1 MTGGSAGT
9 VITGAL
15 IMGALAYKAVDLVK
29 YVVALLRLKLGEEK
43 DETGDDHESAVS
55 SALNGL
61 VTLLLGCG
69 VGIGVVFLMAH
80 TTWSDEIQLGNQT
93 LKTLPATSLVVLGL
107 AITSLAALLFD
118 VKKAVDG
125 TDSAST
131 PKLMPTAD
139 KKRRERVRAKLPTE
153 ADVAARVEANIERE
167 VERMLEAFRQ
177 DGSGA
182 GETTSS
188 QTKQT

>member
-1 MTGGSAGT
+1 MIGGSAGT

-15 IMGALAYKAVDLVK
+15 IMGALAYKAIDLVK
-29 YVVALLRLKLGEEK
+29 YLVALLRLKLGHERH
-43 DETGDDHESAVS
+43 ETSDDHKSAVS

-69 VGIGVVFLMAH
+69 AGIGVVFLMAN

-93 LKTLPATSLVVLGL
+93 LKTLPSTSLIVLGL
-107 AITSLAALLFD
+107 AITSLAAVLFD
-118 VKKAVDG
+118 AKKAVDG

-139 KKRRERVRAKLPTE
+139 KNRRERVHAKLPAD
-153 ADVAARVEANIERE
+153 ADVAARIEANIERE
-167 VERMLEAFRQ
+167 VERMLEAFRR
-177 DGSGA
+177 DGA
-182 GETTSS
+182 AETTPPPRE
-188 QTKQT
+188 KI

>member
-1 MTGGSAGT
+1 MIGGSAGT

-15 IMGALAYKAVDLVK
+15 IMGALAYKAIDFVK
-29 YVVALLRLKLGEEK
+29 YVVALLRLKLSH
-43 DETGDDHESAVS
+43 ETGDEHESAVS
-55 SALNGL
+55 GALNGL

-69 VGIGVVFLMAH
+69 AGIGVVFLMAH
-80 TTWSDEIQLGNQT
+80 TAWSDEIQLGGQT
-93 LKTLPATSLVVLGL
+93 LKTLPATSLIVLGL
-107 AITSLAALLFD
+107 VITSLAALLFD
-118 VKKAVDG
+118 LKKAVDG

-167 VERMLEAFRQ
+167 VERMLEAFRRG
-177 DGSGA
+177 DTGVA
-182 GETTSS
+182 ETTPP
-188 QTKQT
+188 QGKQA